1 MVQVALAWVLGRP
14 GVTSLLLGAS
24 KPEQLKGN
32 LAAVSLGFTDDQLA
46 RLDAVSALPSLNPY
60 FIFNLP
66 RDMLF
71 GGMQVG

>member
-1 MVQVALAWVLGRP
+1 M
-14 GVTSLLLGAS
+14 TSLLLGAS
-24 KPEQLKGN
+24 RPQQLESN
-32 LAAVSLGFTDDQLA
+32 LAALSLELTDDQRT

-66 RDMLF
+66 REMLY